1 MARTAKVHRL
11 TALAVKRYAEAS
23 RQTAPLHDGG
33 GLYLRKR
40 DASALWYLRLTEPS
54 TGAEQWHRLFPDD
67 PAGGYPHKG
76 LGEARAEARRM
87 WDLRSSGIDP
97 RAQRDRQIQAQKD
110 LEAAAELEAERRLSV
125 RDLFDRWVATDL
137 QPRLRADGKR
147 AGRKDGGKF
156 TRDQFTRRVFPKIG
170 RVAIEDVKR
179 SDLLAILDSAKKE
192 CKLRTANV
200 LLADLKQ
207 MFRFALARD
216 VVLRNP
222 LETVLKRDVG
232 GASVERDRVLSTNEL
247 TSLADALPASGLTD
261 RNVAGVWLVLATGV
275 RVGELLG
282 ATWHGDEID
291 PAEVKAAADISDV
304 KLGVVNIVARTWH
317 ILETKNQRSHTIHL
331 SAFAIDQFERLA
343 EFREAVPQDLNRA
356 LPWVFPNASGT
367 GPVGVKS
374 FGKQLADRQRSAERR
389 LKNRSKDTDALLLPG
404 GRWTAH
410 DLRRTAATL
419 MAELGFGG
427 DVIDE
432 CLNHMIESRVRRIY
446 VRDRRVAEQAR
457 AFDALGAKLA
467 LLAAPAHHDDSSPSQ
482 HRGPPTAARVLAAAG
497 SWT

>member
-11 TALAVKRYAEAS
+11 TALAVKRYADGA
-23 RQTAPLHDGG
+23 RHTAPLHDGG

-40 DASALWYLRLTEPS
+40 DASALWYLRLTEPA
-54 TGAEQWHRLFPDD
+54 TGAEQWHRLFPND
-67 PAGGYPHKG
+67 PAGGFPHKS
-76 LGEARAEARRM
+76 LADARSEARRM
-87 WDLRSSGIDP
+87 WDLRSSGVDP
-97 RAQRDRQIQAQKD
+97 RAQRDRQIQMQKD
-110 LEAAAELEAERRLSV
+110 LEVEAELEAQRRLSV
-125 RDLFDRWVATDL
+125 RELFERWVATDL

-156 TRDQFTRRVFPKIG
+156 TRDQFNRRVFPKIG
-170 RVAIEDVKR
+170 QVAIEDVKR
-179 SDLLAILDSAKKE
+179 ADLLAILDGAKNE
-192 CKLRTANV
+192 GKLRTANI

-216 VVLRNP
+216 VVMRNP
-222 LETVLKRDVG
+222 LETVLKRDIG
-232 GASVERDRVLSTNEL
+232 GASVERDRVLSTTEL
-247 TSLADALPASGLTD
+247 AGLADALPTSGLTD

-282 ATWHGDEID
+282 ATWEGNDDD
-291 PAEVKAAADISDV
+291 PAELKAAADTSEV
-304 KLGVVNIVARTWH
+304 KLGVVDIAARTWH

-331 SAFAIDQFERLA
+331 SAFAVRQFERLA
-343 EFREAVPQDLNRA
+343 EFREAIPQDLDRA
-356 LPWVFPNASGT
+356 VPWVFPNASST

-374 FGKQLADRQRSAERR
+374 FGKQLADRQRSPDRR
-389 LKNRSKDTDALLLPG
+389 LKNRSRDTEALMLAG

-432 CLNHMIESRVRRIY
+432 CLNHMIESRVRRVY
-446 VRDRRVAEQAR
+446 VRDRRVADQAR
-457 AFDALGAKLA
+457 AFDALGSKLA
-467 LLAAPAHHDDSSPSQ
+467 LIAVPALDESMPCQRSDSSA
-482 HRGPPTAARVLAAAG
+482 TASVLL
-497 SWT
+497 